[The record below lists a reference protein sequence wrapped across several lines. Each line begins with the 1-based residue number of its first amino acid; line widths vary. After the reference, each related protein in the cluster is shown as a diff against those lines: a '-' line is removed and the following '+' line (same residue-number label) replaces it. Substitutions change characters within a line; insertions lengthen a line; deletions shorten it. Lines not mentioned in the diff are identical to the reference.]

1 MTALTQPSYA
11 ARIQILVCCRTFT
24 TFNTAPKG

>member
-1 MTALTQPSYA
+1 MTALTEPSYA
-11 ARIQILVCCRTFT
+11 VPIQILVCCRTLT